1 MVKKIFIVIG
11 ILISL
16 ATTGCL
22 RTYYPAFQE
31 TSAPPMIYE
40 TPDNLEQSSKFI
52 SADFQFSKGIHENE
66 KIKMGK
72 VSYLFVYTKD
82 HFNFNARGFGYTG
95 FYNVS
100 GVNELYDGEKNFIG
114 AGTDFTISGNFKI
127 SKLKIGAGVNI
138 GTGLEFGEYY
148 QFRRKAASEGLI
160 SKNDELF
167 FLMLSIFPVLS
178 YEFSEA
184 SVLSAQLNIGTPG
197 FGSPIIS
204 WHKQGFIYWLSW
216 IPNKDFNQNS
226 YGHRIAAGFMINL
239 NKL

>member
-1 MVKKIFIVIG
+1 MGKKIFIGFI
-11 ILISL
+11 ILTSL
-16 ATTGCL
+16 TTTGCL

-40 TPDNLEQSSKFI
+40 TPDNLEQTGKFL

-66 KIKMGK
+66 TIKMGK
-72 VSYLFVYTKD
+72 LSHLLVYTKD
-82 HFNFNARGFGYTG
+82 HFNINARGFGYTG
-95 FYNVS
+95 FYKVS
-100 GVNELYDGEKNFIG
+100 GINELLDGEKNFIG

-127 SKLKIGAGVNI
+127 SKLKIGAGLNI
-138 GTGLEFGEYY
+138 GAGIEFGEYY
-148 QFRRKAASEGLI
+148 HFRREAASKGLI

-178 YEFSEA
+178 YEFSET
-184 SVLSAQLNIGTPG
+184 SLLTAQLNIGTPG
-197 FGSPIIS
+197 IGSPIIS
-204 WHKQGFIYWLSW
+204 WHKHGFIYWLSW
-216 IPNKDFNQNS
+216 IPDKDFNKNT